1 MKSRIAI
8 PIALILGSLTAGGC
22 VRPPEE
28 SFVSAEKV
36 TKLPEKAQAQIRTI
50 LAERSGTPSAVK
62 LLGSPKADRDHL
74 QLGKG
79 VYTKYCQQCH
89 GVSGD
94 GNGPAAAYLIPRPRD
109 YRKGTFKFTSTAYG
123 AMPLREDLV
132 RTVKRGIAG
141 TSMPSFHLLPQKDL
155 EAVIDYVLA
164 LTHRGELESML
175 ADAAELEEALDAAA
189 VDDLV
194 DSIATRWSGAREQVV
209 YPATPMPVFTT
220 EHVTEGKAAFL
231 SKGCIQC
238 HGEDGRGQM
247 ASNIGVDSWGRPTKA
262 ADLTSGMLRGGTE
275 PLDVYRHISAGIN
288 GTPMPSFGGLFQ
300 DDPDAMWKITAFVLD
315 LSNRRRKGDTPEAG
329 LLKPLPGV
337 EAAAAPAGEKGS
349 ASPETPPVPVTSL
362 SGPGPH

>member
-8 PIALILGSLTAGGC
+8 PIALILGGFAAGGC

-28 SFVSAEKV
+28 SFVSSEKV
-36 TKLPEKAQAQIRTI
+36 SKLSEKSQGEIRTI
-50 LAERSGTPSAVK
+50 LAERCGSPSAIK
-62 LLGSPKADRDHL
+62 LLGAPKTDRAHL
-74 QLGKG
+74 QLGEA
-79 VYTKYCQQCH
+79 VYTQYCRQCH

-94 GNGPAAAYLIPRPRD
+94 GNGPAAAYLLPRPRD

-123 AMPLREDLV
+123 AMPLREDLI

-141 TSMPSFHLLPQKDL
+141 TSMPAFHLLPQKEL

-175 ADAAELEEALDAAA
+175 ADAAEQEEALEAST
-189 VDDLV
+189 VDDMI
-194 DSIATRWSGAREQVV
+194 DSIATRWSGAREQVNH
-209 YPATPMPVFTT
+209 PLSPMPVFTAD
-220 EHVTEGKAAFL
+220 HVAEGKAAFL

-238 HGEDGRGQM
+238 HGEDGRGQLT
-247 ASNIGVDSWGRPTKA
+247 SNIGVDIWGRPTQA

-275 PLDVYRHISAGIN
+275 PLDVYRHIAGGIN

-315 LSNRRRKGDTPEAG
+315 LSNRRRKGDIPEAG

-337 EAAAAPAGEKGS
+337 EPAAKAPADAAPAAATTAAPATS
-349 ASPETPPVPVTSL
+349 VT
-362 SGPGPH
+362 GPQSE